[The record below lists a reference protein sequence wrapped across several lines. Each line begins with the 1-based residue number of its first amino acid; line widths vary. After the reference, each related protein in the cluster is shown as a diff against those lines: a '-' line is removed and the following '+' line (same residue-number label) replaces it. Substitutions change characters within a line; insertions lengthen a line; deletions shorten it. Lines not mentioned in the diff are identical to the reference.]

1 VTPIRS
7 SDLKHRAAAWLAWS
21 IWALILATLVF
32 TLVFGAARSID
43 HWTQVPVL
51 VTFTLFVL
59 AFSTVG
65 ALVASRRPRNP
76 IGWIMCASAIA
87 YAIGGLGAAR
97 AQAFEAPHMVHQWLG
112 SWIWGL
118 GIGLAGTFLLL
129 LFPDGALP
137 SHRWRPVAW
146 AAGLGMS
153 AFVIGAAFG
162 PELAGSNI
170 RNPIGIG
177 GFVGQGLE
185 VLQQGIVL
193 VVGATLASV
202 VSLVLRFRRSTD
214 EERHQ
219 LKWLTYA
226 ASLVALAVVAASLV
240 SALSEPSDASDNIQN
255 GLITG
260 AMATVPIAIGI
271 AILRYRLYE
280 IDRIINRTLVYVPLV
295 AIIGGSATAMIPFS
309 QRAFMAVT
317 GNKSD
322 AAVVLTTLFV
332 ASFITPVRKRLE
344 GAVEGRFRAKP
355 SEDQAAAGR
364 NGPRAGLL
372 DDPEV
377 EARIRSIAEAAALEA
392 VERKRER
399 R

>member
-1 VTPIRS
+1 MR
-7 SDLKHRAAAWLAWS
+7 HRAAAWFAWS
-21 IWALILATLVF
+21 IWALVLGTLVF

-43 HWTQVPVL
+43 HWTQIPVL

-65 ALVASRRPRNP
+65 ALIASRRARNP

-87 YAIGGLGAAR
+87 YSIGGLGAAA
-97 AQAFEAPHMVHQWLG
+97 AQASDVPHIVHRWLG
-112 SWIWGL
+112 SWVWGL
-118 GIGLAGTFLLL
+118 GIALAGTFLLL

-137 SHRWRPVAW
+137 SRRWRPAAW
-146 AAGLGMS
+146 AAGVGIA
-153 AFVIGAAFG
+153 AFVLGSAFG
-162 PELAGSNI
+162 PELAESNI

-177 GFVGQGLE
+177 GVAGQVLE

-202 VSLVLRFRRSTD
+202 ASLVLRFRRAAD

-226 ASLVALAVVAASLV
+226 ASLVALALVGASLI
-240 SALSEPSDASDNIQN
+240 SALSEPSDASDNVQN
-255 GLITG
+255 ALITG
-260 AMATVPIAIGI
+260 ALATVPIAIGI

-280 IDRIINRTLVYVPLV
+280 IDYIINRTLVYVPLV
-295 AIIGGSATAMIPFS
+295 AIIGGLATAMIPLS
-309 QRAFMAVT
+309 QRVFMAVT
-317 GNKSD
+317 GNTSD

-344 GAVEGRFRAKP
+344 GAVEGRFRAAS
-355 SEDQAAAGR
+355 SEPKTPVDG
-364 NGPRAGLL
+364 NGPGTGLL

-377 EARIRSIAEAAALEA
+377 EARIRAIAERAALEA
-392 VERKRER
+392 VEESR
-399 R
+399 RRAR

>member
-1 VTPIRS
+1 M
-7 SDLKHRAAAWLAWS
+7 KQHRGAAWLAWS
-21 IWALILATLVF
+21 IWALVLATLLY
-32 TLVFGAARSID
+32 TLVFGAARSVD
-43 HWTQVPVL
+43 HWTQVGVL
-51 VTFTLFVL
+51 ITFTLFVL

-76 IGWIMCASAIA
+76 IGWIMCAAAIA

-97 AQAFEAPHMVHQWLG
+97 AQASEAPHMVHQWLG

-137 SHRWRPVAW
+137 SRRWRPVAW
-146 AAGLGMS
+146 VASLGMS

-162 PELAGSNI
+162 PELAGTTI
-170 RNPIGIG
+170 RNPIGID
-177 GFVGQGLE
+177 GFIGQGLE
-185 VLQQGIVL
+185 ILQQGIVV

-202 VSLVLRFRRSTD
+202 LSLVLRFRRSTD

-226 ASLVALAVVAASLV
+226 ASLVALAVVGASLV
-240 SALSEPSDASDNIQN
+240 SGLSAPSDASDNIQN

-280 IDRIINRTLVYVPLV
+280 IDRIINRTLVYIPLV
-295 AIIGGSATAMIPFS
+295 AIIGGLATAMIPLS
-309 QRAFMAVT
+309 QRMFMALT
-317 GNKSD
+317 GNTSD
-322 AAVVLTTLFV
+322 AAIVLTTLFV
-332 ASFITPVRKRLE
+332 AAFVTPIRKRIE
-344 GAVEGRFRAKP
+344 AAVEGRFRASPPETKA
-355 SEDQAAAGR
+355 SHSR
-364 NGPRAGLL
+364 NGPADEL
-372 DDPEV
+372 DAREV
-377 EARIRSIAEAAALEA
+377 AAQLRSLADRIDALE
-392 VERKRER
+392 RGR
-399 R
+399 